1 MSLFD
6 IGLFD
11 IFWRVFFG
19 FMVFFLLD
27 CKFLKDGDHLQFIV
41 SNQCP
46 VQGIGHGRPQKY
58 FPILPEKNQYVF
70 NGQLVCKGVR
80 AWKGQNMI

>member
-1 MSLFD
+1 
-6 IGLFD
+6 
-11 IFWRVFFG
+11 
-19 FMVFFLLD
+19 MVFFLLD

-46 VQGIGHGRPQKY
+46 VQGIGHGRPQEY